1 MDNLVIENK
10 GDQMV
15 LKLNKKGFDENYLIA
30 LVKRLQIE
38 SLAQKSGFN
47 SSILNI
53 SEEINQDWWNENSE
67 EFLKEVKRWFLISEI
82 YKHKDKLIKHSKLT
96 ESEFYLYFNGII
108 ELIKFI
114 PTDFIGLESRQ
125 KAYDLCH
132 DVDIK
137 DTPFLA
143 LSIELA
149 IPLWTG
155 DKKLKEGLR
164 KKGFQNFYEH

>member
-1 MDNLVIENK
+1 MISDSVVIDTNL
-10 GDQMV
+10 
-15 LKLNKKGFDENYLIA
+15 FFSALIPKA
-30 LVKRLQIE
+30 SKIREILFE
-38 SLAQKSGFN
+38 S
-47 SSILNI
+47 NI
-53 SEEINQDWWNENSE
+53 KFYSPNI
-67 EFLKEVKRWFLISEI
+67 LISEI
-82 YKHKDKLIKHSKLT
+82 YKHKDKLLKHSKLT

-114 PTDFIGLESRQ
+114 PTDFTSLESRQ

-155 DKKLKEGLR
+155 DKKLKDGLR
-164 KKGFQNFYEH
+164 KKGFHEFYEH